1 MCIIYTVFAY
11 SMYSMQIPYITY
23 SNKARTTETR
33 VCRNSYCSYAGTDR
47 GTATVGMKGTDR
59 GTATVGMKGT
69 DRGTAT
75 AGMKKPVGE
84 HLHLV

>member
-1 MCIIYTVFAY
+1 MKE
-11 SMYSMQIPYITY
+11 QI
-23 SNKARTTETR
+23 EEQLQ
-33 VCRNSYCSYAGTDR
+33 CSWYEGIDR

-69 DRGTAT
+69 DRGTDT